1 MDGTI
6 SGDGT
11 EDADANSLDPLVQIL
26 SFFALECGWSPEQ
39 TLDQSFDALLLLA
52 EGIAKR
58 KVDWFQGILHALFGK
73 TSKKQ
78 AITETMQKL
87 DMLKARGLV
96 EDIG

>member
-1 MDGTI
+1 M
-6 SGDGT
+6 
-11 EDADANSLDPLVQIL
+11 
-26 SFFALECGWSPEQ
+26 
-39 TLDQSFDALLLLA
+39 DALRLLA